1 MDYQKNYL
9 DELAEYIRKNLKKG
23 YTKESLK
30 WALVEQGNSKMEVE
44 KAFLKVDKELA
55 QQAPI
60 LKTRPVIKYELV
72 DPKGFA
78 SEESFSSKIS
88 GFFKKL
94 F

>member
-9 DELAEYIRKNLKKG
+9 DELAEYVKKNLKKG

-30 WALVEQGNSKMEVE
+30 WALIEQGNSKMEVE
-44 KAFLKVDKELA
+44 KALIKVDKELA

-60 LKTRPVIKYELV
+60 LRTKPMIKYEIVESNDFLQ
-72 DPKGFA
+72 K
-78 SEESFSSKIS
+78 ESFFNRIAN
-88 GFFKKL
+88 GFRRL